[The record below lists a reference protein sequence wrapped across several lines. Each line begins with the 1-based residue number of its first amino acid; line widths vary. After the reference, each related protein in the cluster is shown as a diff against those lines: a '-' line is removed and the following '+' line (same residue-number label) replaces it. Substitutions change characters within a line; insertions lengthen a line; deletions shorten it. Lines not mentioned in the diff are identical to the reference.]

1 MIKKRFSSRLQKFK
15 LNIANTVITQEN
27 SSFASMDTSHVLDL
41 FTVENKKDKKA
52 ANKPA
57 ANKASMSDVLENL
70 GEEDQY
76 EQEYDLNSFMN
87 KLTS

>member
-1 MIKKRFSSRLQKFK
+1 M
-15 LNIANTVITQEN
+15 
-27 SSFASMDTSHVLDL
+27 LDL

-70 GEEDQY
+70 GDLWEEDQY
-76 EQEYDLNSFMN
+76 EQE
-87 KLTS
+87 

>member
-27 SSFASMDTSHVLDL
+27 SSFASMDTSQMLDL

-70 GEEDQY
+70 GDLWEEDQY
-76 EQEYDLNSFMN
+76 EQE
-87 KLTS
+87 